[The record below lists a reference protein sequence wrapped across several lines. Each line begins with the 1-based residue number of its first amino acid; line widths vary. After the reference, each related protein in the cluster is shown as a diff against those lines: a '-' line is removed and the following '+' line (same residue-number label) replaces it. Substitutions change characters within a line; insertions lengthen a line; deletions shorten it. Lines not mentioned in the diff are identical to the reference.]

1 LQFQQRQLCRER
13 FMGAASKPQ
22 FETAPVRHAL
32 RKAFE
37 QQNGATQAPAGKP
50 NYND

>member
-1 LQFQQRQLCRER
+1 
-13 FMGAASKPQ
+13 MGAASKPQ